1 MTQTPEEKTLSI
13 RDLAK
18 DYKMSEKNL
27 KTIIGDHNIPTL
39 MVKGKTLVNVRAFDA
54 WMAINL
60 KRLSVE
66 NLETIERDDK
76 NKACKIHPLLNEM
89 HVLFNPPDLTKI
101 QILKRLVD
109 TLGDS
114 KVVDKKNLPLIL
126 KAVIDRERL
135 CSTAIMNGVAIP
147 HPRSAMEQYIEK
159 PALVLAISKRGIDFE
174 SDDGKKTHLF
184 FLICAHSTDVH
195 LKVMARLSRL
205 LRSPKFRHEL
215 IISETFDQVVGIF
228 EDWEKRLN
236 LDPSK

>member
-1 MTQTPEEKTLSI
+1 MMSTSEIAALSI

-18 DYKMSEKNL
+18 KYKMAEKNL
-27 KTIIGDHNIPTL
+27 KTIILDHKIPTL
-39 MVKGKTLVNVRAFDA
+39 TAKGKTLVNVFAFDA

-60 KRLSVE
+60 KKLSAE
-66 NLETIERDDK
+66 KLETIEMDNK
-76 NKACKIHPLLNEM
+76 NKAQKIYPMLDETR
-89 HVLFNPPDLTKI
+89 VLFNPPDLTKI

-135 CSTAIMNGVAIP
+135 CSTAIMDGVAIP
-147 HPRSAMEQYIEK
+147 HPRCAMDQYIEK

-184 FLICAHSTDVH
+184 FLICANSTDVH

-215 IISETFDQVVGIF
+215 VISETFDQVVEVF
-228 EDWEKRLN
+228 ENWEKKLKM
-236 LDPSK
+236 DA